1 MLPIPGCRGD
11 DMPSGPADQLPR
23 CLNLATAVATVAGVT
38 IGSGI
43 FRVPAEVATQT
54 GSAGGVMLVW
64 VAGGLLTLCFALL
77 LSELG
82 AMYPRSGGLYVF
94 IREAFGELAA
104 FVYGWTFLLI
114 NPAGWAAIAMVFAEY
129 LGKFVPLTDF
139 SRRGVA
145 ISLIVLVASANYR
158 SVMLGAGI
166 QNAFTFVKV
175 VALVS
180 LALFIV
186 TLGDPAGGAFASEIV
201 WSPASTPG
209 FLLALVAVLWA
220 YEGASSFCNLAGEV
234 KSAQRNVPRALMLGV
249 GGVMIVYLAVNAAY
263 LYVLPLDVIRGS
275 PLVAADAAGQ
285 VLGAGASALISAL
298 VMVSTLGAL
307 AGLCMS
313 EPRLFFAM
321 GRDRN
326 FFAATGHIHPRFATP
341 HVAIMVATGVA
352 CIYVSI
358 RTFEQ
363 LAATFVLG
371 LMPFYALAV
380 IGVWRLRRTRPE
392 AERPYRS
399 FGYPWVLILYV
410 AAVLLILANALFQTP
425 GIALINVAIS
435 LAGVPVY
442 FIWKKLYR

>member
-1 MLPIPGCRGD
+1 MSEPAPG
-11 DMPSGPADQLPR
+11 QLPR
-23 CLNLATAVATVAGVT
+23 RLNLAAAVAVVAGVT

-43 FRVPAEVATQT
+43 FRVPAEAAAQA
-54 GSAGGVMLVW
+54 GSAGGLLLVW

-129 LGKFVPLTDF
+129 LGKFVPMTDG

-145 ISLIVLVASANYR
+145 VGLIVLLASANYR
-158 SVMLGAGI
+158 SVLLGAGI

-180 LALFIV
+180 LAIFV
-186 TLGDPAGGAFASEIV
+186 MTLGDPAAGSFATGFS
-201 WSPASTPG
+201 WAPATLPG

-234 KSAQRNVPRALMLGV
+234 KGAQRNVPRALLLGV
-249 GGVMIVYLAVNAAY
+249 GGVVLVYLAVNVAY
-263 LYVLPLDVIRGS
+263 LYILPLDAIQNS
-275 PLVAADAAGQ
+275 PLVAADAAGR
-285 VLGAGASALISAL
+285 VLGAGASALISGL
-298 VMVSTLGAL
+298 VMVSTFGSL
-307 AGLCMS
+307 AGVTMS

-326 FFAATGHIHPRFATP
+326 FFAATGRVHPRYQTP
-341 HVAIMVATGVA
+341 HVAILAATGIA
-352 CIYVSI
+352 CAYVSV

-380 IGVWRLRRTRPE
+380 LGVWRLRRTRPG
-392 AERPYRS
+392 AERPYRA
-399 FGYPWVLILYV
+399 FGYPWVLVLYV
-410 AAVLLILANALFQTP
+410 AAVLLVLGNALIHTP
-425 GIALINVAIS
+425 KIALVNVTIS
-435 LAGVPVY
+435 LAGIPVY
-442 FIWKKLYR
+442 FLWKKFYR

>member
-1 MLPIPGCRGD
+1 M
-11 DMPSGPADQLPR
+11 SEPAPDQLPR
-23 CLNLATAVATVAGVT
+23 RLNLAAAVAVVAGVT

-43 FRVPAEVATQT
+43 FRVPAEAATQA
-54 GSAGGVMLVW
+54 GSAGGLLLVW

-82 AMYPRSGGLYVF
+82 AMFPRAGGLYAF

-129 LGKFVPLTDF
+129 LGKFVPMTDV

-145 ISLIVLVASANYR
+145 VGLIVLLASANYR
-158 SVMLGAGI
+158 SVLLGAGI

-180 LALFIV
+180 LAIFV
-186 TLGDPAGGAFASEIV
+186 MTLGDPATGSFATGFS
-201 WSPASTPG
+201 WAPATLPG

-234 KSAQRNVPRALMLGV
+234 KSAQRNVPRALLLGV
-249 GGVMIVYLAVNAAY
+249 GGVMLVYLAVNVAY
-263 LYVLPLDVIRGS
+263 LYILPLDAIQNS
-275 PLVAADAAGQ
+275 PLVAADAAGR
-285 VLGAGASALISAL
+285 VLGAGASSLISGL
-298 VMVSTLGAL
+298 VMVSTFGSL
-307 AGLCMS
+307 AGVTMS

-326 FFAATGHIHPRFATP
+326 FFAATGRIHPRYQTP
-341 HVAIMVATGVA
+341 HVAILAATGIA
-352 CIYVSI
+352 CAYVSV

-380 IGVWRLRRTRPE
+380 LGVWRLRRMRPG
-392 AERPYRS
+392 AERPYRA
-399 FGYPWVLILYV
+399 FGYPWVLVLYV
-410 AAVLLILANALFQTP
+410 AAVLLVLGNALIHTP
-425 GIALINVAIS
+425 RIALVNVAIS
-435 LAGVPVY
+435 LAGIPVY
-442 FIWKKLYR
+442 FLWKKFYR

>member
-1 MLPIPGCRGD
+1 M
-11 DMPSGPADQLPR
+11 SEPAPDQLPR
-23 CLNLATAVATVAGVT
+23 RLNLAAAVAVVAGVT

-43 FRVPAEVATQT
+43 FRVPAEAATQA
-54 GSAGGVMLVW
+54 GS
-64 VAGGLLTLCFALL
+64 AGGLLTLCFALL

-82 AMYPRSGGLYVF
+82 AMYPRSGGLYAF

-129 LGKFVPLTDF
+129 LGKFVPMTDV

-145 ISLIVLVASANYR
+145 VGLIVLLASANYR
-158 SVMLGAGI
+158 SVLLGAGI

-180 LALFIV
+180 LAIFV
-186 TLGDPAGGAFASEIV
+186 MTLGDPAAGSFATGFS
-201 WSPASTPG
+201 WAPATLPG

-234 KSAQRNVPRALMLGV
+234 KGAQRNVPRALLLGV
-249 GGVMIVYLAVNAAY
+249 GGVMLVYLAVNVAY
-263 LYVLPLDVIRGS
+263 LYILPLDAIQNS
-275 PLVAADAAGQ
+275 PLVAADAAGR
-285 VLGAGASALISAL
+285 VLGAGASALISGL
-298 VMVSTLGAL
+298 VMVSTFGSL
-307 AGLCMS
+307 AGVTMS

-326 FFAATGHIHPRFATP
+326 FFAATGRVHPRYQTP
-341 HVAIMVATGVA
+341 HVAIMVATGIA
-352 CIYVSI
+352 CAYVSV

-380 IGVWRLRRTRPE
+380 LGVWRLRRTRPG
-392 AERPYRS
+392 AERPYRA
-399 FGYPWVLILYV
+399 FGYPWVLVLYLG
-410 AAVLLILANALFQTP
+410 AVLLVLGNALIHKP
-425 GIALINVAIS
+425 AIALVNVAIS
-435 LAGVPVY
+435 LAGIPVY
-442 FIWKKLYR
+442 FLWKKFYR

>member
-1 MLPIPGCRGD
+1 MNE
-11 DMPSGPADQLPR
+11 PAPDQLPR
-23 CLNLATAVATVAGVT
+23 RLNLAAAVAVVAGVT

-43 FRVPAEVATQT
+43 FRVPAEAATQA
-54 GSAGGVMLVW
+54 GSAGGLLLVW

-82 AMYPRSGGLYVF
+82 AMYPRSGGLYAF

-114 NPAGWAAIAMVFAEY
+114 NPAGWAAIALVFAEY
-129 LGKFVPLTDF
+129 LGKFVPMTDV

-145 ISLIVLVASANYR
+145 VGLIVLLASANYR
-158 SVMLGAGI
+158 SVLLGAGI

-180 LALFIV
+180 LAIFV
-186 TLGDPAGGAFASEIV
+186 MTLGDPAAGSFATGFS
-201 WSPASTPG
+201 WAPATLPG

-234 KSAQRNVPRALMLGV
+234 KGAQRNVPRALLLGV
-249 GGVMIVYLAVNAAY
+249 GGVMLVYLAVNVAY
-263 LYVLPLDVIRGS
+263 LYILPLDAIQNS
-275 PLVAADAAGQ
+275 PLVAADAAGR
-285 VLGAGASALISAL
+285 VLGAGASALISGL
-298 VMVSTLGAL
+298 VMVSTFGSL
-307 AGLCMS
+307 AGVTMS

-326 FFAATGHIHPRFATP
+326 FFAATGRVHPRYQTP
-341 HVAIMVATGVA
+341 HVAILAATGIA
-352 CIYVSI
+352 CAYVSV

-380 IGVWRLRRTRPE
+380 LGVWRLRRTRPG
-392 AERPYRS
+392 AERPYRA
-399 FGYPWVLILYV
+399 FGYPWVLVLYLG
-410 AAVLLILANALFQTP
+410 AVLLVLGNALIHTP
-425 GIALINVAIS
+425 AVALLNVAIS
-435 LAGVPVY
+435 LAGIPVY
-442 FIWKKLYR
+442 FLWKKFYR